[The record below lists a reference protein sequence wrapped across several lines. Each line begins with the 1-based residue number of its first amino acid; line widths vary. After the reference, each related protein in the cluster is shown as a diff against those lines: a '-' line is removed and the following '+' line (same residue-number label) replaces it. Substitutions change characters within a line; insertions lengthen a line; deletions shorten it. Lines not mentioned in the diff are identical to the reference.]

1 MVVRQS
7 GLKLANRAQPPISQ
21 MQIFLT
27 RFVALLVAWSLVLVL
42 AAIVDWVAKIRIW
55 PFVVAWIVVGLVV
68 MLWKPRHHPL
78 PDGRFVD
85 VRGALRMLWW
95 AAGWP
100 LRILN
105 T

>member
-7 GLKLANRAQPPISQ
+7 GLKLANKAQPPISQ
-21 MQIFLT
+21 IQIFLT

-42 AAIVDWVAKIRIW
+42 AAFIDWVADIRIW
-55 PFVVAWIVVGLVV
+55 PLVVAWICLGLFV